1 MQVNL
6 KDDGTFIWTTDQFH
20 VKENYE
26 LNQAQG
32 WLLRDH
38 KAWHE
43 SGKFIKR
50 LQRLFSAKLIFGH
63 DYETA
68 DSFMQAKKVYQ

>member
-26 LNQAQG
+26 QNQAQG

-68 DSFMQAKKVYQ
+68 DSFMQAKTVYQ